1 MKTQWMR
8 FTLICAA
15 TTLLAGA
22 AAAGMSDAW
31 ITTKVKMSLIGS
43 SETGGMPINVDTNQ
57 GHVTLSGKVQSS
69 HEKAAAER
77 IARQSKDV
85 LSVRNLLQVVPK
97 GEMRKETNRTD
108 DQIKDAVN
116 DALDHEQA
124 LENSSIK
131 VKSVN
136 KGVVL
141 LTGKAASLSDH
152 LRAMEVAR
160 DVPGTRQVASEIKS
174 PNDYND
180 REVWGDNDHDNDHN
194 NNDRNNDHAYNSDAD
209 KDHDKN
215 TEKHEDKD
223 ANRNAMEQN
232 EHKDHGNRFTDGWIT
247 ARTKMDFM
255 TDSQVPAG
263 DINVDTRRGVVTLFG
278 TVPNQEAK
286 NRAKEIAAKISGV
299 HDVRD
304 ELTVLG
310 HEKNKEDKH
319 TDSEIESA
327 VKQRLSDAK
336 LRGADVKVDVKGE
349 AVRLT
354 GTVAS
359 YRDAHEAVA
368 LAYHTRGVK
377 RVMNE
382 IHLDEKAAASR

>member
-1 MKTQWMR
+1 MR
-8 FTLICAA
+8 FILICAA
-15 TTLLAGA
+15 TTLLAGVA
-22 AAAGMSDAW
+22 AASMSDAW

-57 GHVTLSGKVQSS
+57 GRVTLSGKVQSS

-77 IARQSKDV
+77 IARQSNGV
-85 LSVRNLLQVVPK
+85 MSVRNLLQVVPK
-97 GEMRKETNRTD
+97 GEMRKETNRSD

-116 DALDHEQA
+116 EALDHEQA

-160 DVPGTRQVASEIKS
+160 DVPGTVRVASEIKS

-180 REVWGDNDHDNDHN
+180 REIWGDNDHDNDHDS
-194 NNDRNNDHAYNSDAD
+194 DRNNYDRNTDHTYSSNAD

-215 TEKHEDKD
+215 VEKHEDKD
-223 ANRNAMEQN
+223 ANRSAMEQN
-232 EHKDHGNRFTDGWIT
+232 EHKDQGNRFTDGWIT

-299 HDVRD
+299 HDVKD

-310 HEKNKEDKH
+310 HEKTKQDKH

-327 VKQRLSDAK
+327 VKQRLSNAK
-336 LRGADVKVDVKGE
+336 LRGADVNVDVKGQ

-354 GTVAS
+354 GTVSS